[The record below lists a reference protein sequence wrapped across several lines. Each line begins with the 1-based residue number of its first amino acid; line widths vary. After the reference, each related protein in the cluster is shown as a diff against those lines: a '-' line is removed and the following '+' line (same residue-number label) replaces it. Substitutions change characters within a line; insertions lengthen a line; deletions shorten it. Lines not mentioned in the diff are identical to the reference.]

1 MNLESLK
8 RSQPGAG
15 PAGPGMGMGLAGPQ
29 PPASPIGFK
38 QDRKRTT
45 SVRIESPQDKEQRLA
60 REQRIADEQA
70 KALAEKEKAAREKE
84 EKERAEVESRER
96 EKREKEERARKEKEQ
111 LEQEKEREAQRKRD
125 EEEARVRKVKEAEE
139 ERVRKVKEAEEAR
152 VRAQEEEKKRAEEE
166 ERAREAEEAARL
178 EKEVADKAAAAAA
191 AAAVA
196 VAVAA
201 AEEEQKAK
209 AAATAA
215 AAAAVAA
222 EEAGREDGEIDD
234 KVAPITDKA
243 VVDSPQ
249 PAHATLSFASQRAA
263 EKEALRIDTSAHHH
277 GPEPKRRPDPLN
289 LITGVAVPAPLP
301 SALAT
306 ARIIEDIGTIQYP
319 EGVRSPKVEL
329 NVNAQKGKFRC
340 VILFAFSL
348 SNLCVLTSTLL
359 VDNND

>member
-1 MNLESLK
+1 MKL
-8 RSQPGAG
+8 G
-15 PAGPGMGMGLAGPQ
+15 P
-29 PPASPIGFK
+29 
-38 QDRKRTT
+38 
-45 SVRIESPQDKEQRLA
+45 
-60 REQRIADEQA
+60 
-70 KALAEKEKAAREKE
+70 KAI
-84 EKERAEVESRER
+84 
-96 EKREKEERARKEKEQ
+96 Q
-111 LEQEKEREAQRKRD
+111 RD
-125 EEEARVRKVKEAEE
+125 EEEARVRKEKEAEE

-215 AAAAVAA
+215 AA